1 MLIGD
6 ILTNNIVQLF
16 KRKLML
22 DNNVQCVTGN
32 STFFLHNRI
41 LSIPKARQVID
52 PAGFWDFVIYFS
64 CGWSSGGALRL
75 MMICASLG
83 SRPSSALAW
92 AICSARPTGRPFS
105 SSGPV

>member
-22 DNNVQCVTGN
+22 DNNVQCVTAN

-41 LSIPKARQVID
+41 LSIP
-52 PAGFWDFVIYFS
+52 
-64 CGWSSGGALRL
+64 
-75 MMICASLG
+75 
-83 SRPSSALAW
+83 
-92 AICSARPTGRPFS
+92 
-105 SSGPV
+105 